1 WAPCWAASSST
12 SPGATPGPSAAPPS
26 STWRRWPCS
35 PWPVRRTARSPR
47 PSPPPRAAPRDRRC
61 EAAKMRPTEPTGLA
75 RGGQPGHRA
84 TTRDPRRGGAMRLA
98 ATWRPLAM
106 VALAVLV
113 AAPVL
118 AQEPPVRIG
127 YAIARTGPWAAGAQ
141 VTQEPNYIL
150 WAEQVNAAGGLD
162 VQGKRRKV
170 ELVGYDDRSETETP
184 GRSYEKP
191 MGTDHVDLVLPP
203 WGTGANFAVLP
214 LVQKYGYPIL
224 APTATGRK
232 LLEMKNPYFF
242 AMLQQPDLLMG
253 ALADLL
259 AARGVKT

>member
-35 PWPVRRTARSPR
+35 PWPVRPTARSPR

-61 EAAKMRPTEPTGLA
+61 EGAKMRPTEPTRLPP
-75 RGGQPGHRA
+75 RGPAGPRGP
-84 TTRDPRRGGAMRLA
+84 TRDPPRGGAVRLA

-150 WAEQVNAAGGLD
+150 WAEQVNAAGGLS

-170 ELVGYDDRSETETP
+170 ELIGYDDRSETQTTV
-184 GRSYEKP
+184 RTYEKL
-191 MGTDHVDLVLPP
+191 MGSDRVDLVLPP
-203 WGTGANFAVLP
+203 AGTGP
-214 LVQKYGYPIL
+214 
-224 APTATGRK
+224 
-232 LLEMKNPYFF
+232 
-242 AMLQQPDLLMG
+242 
-253 ALADLL
+253 
-259 AARGVKT
+259 